1 MTIDEALANG
11 RFQLSPH
18 SPTPL
23 LDARLLLQFVLN
35 VNHTYLIAHG
45 DESLTAVNQQQ
56 YSSFLNRAAKK
67 EPIPYITQIAPF
79 FDLDLYVTPDVL
91 IPRPETELLVE
102 KVVEWEV
109 GTRRF
114 AENHGGS
121 QRGALQVVDVG
132 CGSGCIPIMLARRLP
147 DAQVDAVDISA
158 AALAV
163 AKQNASQF
171 ASNRIQFHQGDLLT
185 PISHSCDLISANLPY
200 ITDEE
205 WTMLDDGVKLYE
217 PSLALKGGVDGI
229 DLIDRLLQQATSKLS
244 ATGAIFLEI
253 GWQQGTAVSTL
264 ATSHF
269 PNAHIDRIQ
278 DYAGHDR
285 IITIK
290 RE

>member
-102 KVVEWEV
+102 KVVEWEI

-121 QRGALQVVDVG
+121 QRDALQIVDVG

-147 DAQVDAVDISA
+147 DAQVGAVDISA

-171 ASNRIQFHQGDLLT
+171 AHNRIQFHQGDLLT

-200 ITDEE
+200 ITDAE